1 MRKEIKQCICD
12 NCEKIMNLNHEHY
25 FLNTLNADHWDGF
38 RSSNIEIKYVKDFCS
53 RKCIM
58 EWLDKTI

>member
-1 MRKEIKQCICD
+1 
-12 NCEKIMNLNHEHY
+12 MNLNHEHY